1 VYERIMAEIITPTV
15 QGMAARGT
23 PYRGVLYAGVMIV
36 AGRPYVVEFNARFG
50 DPETQVLLV
59 RLADDLLPLLDGAAR
74 GRLRGLP
81 ADFVPD
87 AAVCVVM
94 AAEGYPGDYAQG
106 QLITGLPTVLHEVN
120 TWVFH
125 AGTAVR
131 DGHIVTSG
139 GRVLGVTA
147 RSPSIASAVQQVYQ
161 AVEQIQWPGVH
172 YRRDIGYRALQRV
185 SA

>member
-1 VYERIMAEIITPTV
+1 
-15 QGMAARGT
+15 
-23 PYRGVLYAGVMIV
+23 MIV
-36 AGRPYVVEFNARFG
+36 AERPYVIEFNARFG

-74 GRLRGLP
+74 GRLRGLQ
-81 ADFVPD
+81 ADFVSD
-87 AAVCVVM
+87 TAVCVVM
-94 AAEGYPGDYAQG
+94 AAEGYPGAYAQG
-106 QLITGLPTVLHEVN
+106 RLITGLQTVMHEAN